1 MALPKLN
8 VPKYK
13 MKLPSDGRT
22 VNYRPFLVKE
32 EKLLLLATQSQDQ
45 EQLIVAIKDIMSA
58 CTDIKDID
66 HLATFDI
73 EYLFLQ
79 IRTKSVGESVKV
91 SLTCPDDNETTVE
104 VDIPLDEIKVK
115 KTRGH
120 KTDLKITDEVTVT
133 MGYPSLDTFVSM
145 NFVGDGSEVGV
156 DQVFEM
162 AGSCIKT
169 ISDPEQVY
177 DCQDVPKKEIQDFFE
192 GMDTKQFQMIQD
204 FFETMPKL
212 THTVKVT
219 NPNTGV
225 ESDVVLEG
233 LASFFG

>member
-13 MKLPSDGRT
+13 MKLPSDGRV
-22 VNYRPFLVKE
+22 VNFRPFLVKE
-32 EKLLLLATQSQDQ
+32 EKLLLIATQSGEQD
-45 EQLIVAIKDIMSA
+45 ELITAIKDIIGA
-58 CTDIKDID
+58 CTDLQDIEN
-66 HLATFDI
+66 LATFDI
-73 EYLFLQ
+73 EYVFLQ
-79 IRTKSVGESVKV
+79 IRTKSVGETVTV
-91 SLTCPDDNETTVE
+91 ALTCPDDNETVVE
-104 VDIPLDEIKVK
+104 AKIPLDEIKVQ

-120 KTDLKITDEVTVT
+120 KTDLKISDEVTIT
-133 MGYPSLDTFVSM
+133 MGYPKLDSFVGM
-145 NFVGDGSEVGV
+145 NFVGEDAGA

-162 AGSCIKT
+162 AAGCIKT

-177 DCQDVPKKEIQDFFE
+177 DCSDVPQKEILEFFDS
-192 GMDTKQFQMIQD
+192 MDSKQFQMIQT

-212 THTVKVT
+212 THTVKVK